1 MFSRFERFFSLQ
13 CKFYNVEEGRTVLGE
28 KILDNFL
35 STDMIFYLTSGNRE
49 FEAIFLVNILKNISY
64 Y

>member
-1 MFSRFERFFSLQ
+1 M
-13 CKFYNVEEGRTVLGE
+13 LGE

-35 STDMIFYLTSGNRE
+35 STDTIFYLISGNRE
-49 FEAIFLVNILKNISY
+49 FKAIFLVNILKNISY

>member
-1 MFSRFERFFSLQ
+1 M
-13 CKFYNVEEGRTVLGE
+13 LGE

-35 STDMIFYLTSGNRE
+35 STDMIFYLISGNRE
-49 FEAIFLVNILKNISY
+49 FKVIFLINILKNISY